1 MLSPLLAAPLATLQ
15 SFAGW
20 QLAAM
25 TAIFIWSGFV
35 RSGLGFGGSLFTLP
49 LLLLVHNDP
58 LFFLPIISQH
68 LLFFAAIT
76 VAQSQL
82 KQRRA
87 ASAPAGAASGD
98 NSVHWQ
104 FVAVALAVMLLPKLA
119 GVIGLIILPTEVM
132 NVIIFTLISVYSLTY
147 IFNRPFTSNS
157 RWVDLLLLAL
167 GAYISGISLIGGPLI
182 IAVALRYIAPFQFRD
197 TLFVIWFVLVSIKM
211 SAFYLAG
218 VELQWQLS
226 TLLLPIA
233 AIGHVIGLRFHE
245 RLVKN
250 ENRAFFKV
258 IGWAL
263 LSISAVGVGRAV
275 LAL

>member
-1 MLSPLLAAPLATLQ
+1 MIITELLQQPLNTLQ
-15 SFAGW
+15 TFAGW

-25 TAIFIWSGFV
+25 AVIFVWSGFV

-68 LLFFAAIT
+68 LLFFAALT
-76 VAQSQL
+76 VTQSQL
-82 KQRRA
+82 KQRRLA
-87 ASAPAGAASGD
+87 QQSDEST
-98 NSVHWQ
+98 NTVHWN
-104 FVAVALAVMLLPKLA
+104 FIGIALAIMLLPKLA

-132 NVIIFTLISVYSLTY
+132 NVIIFTLISAYAITY
-147 IFNRPFTSNS
+147 IIDRPVTSNS
-157 RWVDLLLLAL
+157 RFIDLILLAL

-211 SAFYLAG
+211 AAFYWAG
-218 VELQWQLS
+218 VDLQWQIS

-233 AIGHVIGLRFHE
+233 AVGHVIGLRFHD

-250 ENRAFFKV
+250 ENRAFFRV
-258 IGWAL
+258 VGWAL
-263 LSISAVGVGRAV
+263 LSISSIGVGRA
-275 LAL
+275 LLTLQ

>member
-1 MLSPLLAAPLATLQ
+1 MIITELLQQPLNTLQ
-15 SFAGW
+15 TFAGW

-25 TAIFIWSGFV
+25 AIIFVWSGFV

-68 LLFFAAIT
+68 LLFFAALT
-76 VAQSQL
+76 VTQSQL
-82 KQRRA
+82 KQRRLA
-87 ASAPAGAASGD
+87 LQSDEST
-98 NSVHWQ
+98 NTVHWN
-104 FVAVALAVMLLPKLA
+104 FIGIALAIMLLPKLA

-132 NVIIFTLISVYSLTY
+132 NVIIFTLISAYAITY
-147 IFNRPFTSNS
+147 IIDRPVTSNS
-157 RWVDLLLLAL
+157 RFIDLILLAL

-211 SAFYLAG
+211 AAFYLAG

-233 AIGHVIGLRFHE
+233 AVGHVIGLRFHD

-263 LSISAVGVGRAV
+263 LSISSIGVGRA
-275 LAL
+275 LLTLL

>member
-1 MLSPLLAAPLATLQ
+1 MSLTDLLAAPFATLQ

-20 QLAAM
+20 QLAAI
-25 TAIFIWSGFV
+25 ALIFVWSGFV

-68 LLFFAAIT
+68 LLFFAALT

-82 KQRRA
+82 KQRRQQG
-87 ASAPAGAASGD
+87 SATATA
-98 NSVHWQ
+98 NSVHWR
-104 FVAVALAVMLLPKLA
+104 FVGTALAIMLLPKLA

-132 NVIIFTLISVYSLTY
+132 NVIIFSLISVYAITY
-147 IFNRPFTSNS
+147 IVNRPFTSSN
-157 RWVDLLLLAL
+157 RVVDVLLLAL

-211 SAFYLAG
+211 SAFYLAD
-218 VELQWQLS
+218 VDLHWQLS
-226 TLLLPIA
+226 TLLIPIA
-233 AIGHVIGLRFHE
+233 AIGHMVGLRFHE

-263 LSISAVGVGRAV
+263 LSISAVGVGRAL
-275 LAL
+275 LAI

>member
-1 MLSPLLAAPLATLQ
+1 MTTAQLFAQPLATLA
-15 SFAGW
+15 SFAAW
-20 QLAAM
+20 QLVAM
-25 TAIFIWSGFV
+25 AAIFIWSGFV

-68 LLFFAAIT
+68 LLFFAALT

-87 ASAPAGAASGD
+87 ASESNSH

-104 FVAVALAVMLLPKLA
+104 FVTIALAVMLLPKLA
-119 GVIGLIILPTEVM
+119 GVIGLIILPTEIM
-132 NVIIFTLISVYSLTY
+132 NVVIFSLISLYALTY

-157 RWVDLLLLAL
+157 RFIDVVLLAL

-218 VELQWQLS
+218 VELHWQLS

-233 AIGHVIGLRFHE
+233 AIGHVIGLRFHQ

-250 ENRAFFKV
+250 DNRAFFKV

-263 LSISAVGVGRAV
+263 LSVSTLGVARAL

>member
-1 MLSPLLAAPLATLQ
+1 MIIAELLQQPLNTLQ
-15 SFAGW
+15 TFAVW

-25 TAIFIWSGFV
+25 AIIFVWSGFV

-68 LLFFAAIT
+68 LLFFAALT
-76 VAQSQL
+76 VTQSQL
-82 KQRRA
+82 KQRRLA
-87 ASAPAGAASGD
+87 LQSDEST
-98 NSVHWQ
+98 NTVHWN
-104 FVAVALAVMLLPKLA
+104 FIGIALAIMLLPKLA

-132 NVIIFTLISVYSLTY
+132 NVIIFTLISAYAITY
-147 IFNRPFTSNS
+147 IIDRPVTSNS
-157 RWVDLLLLAL
+157 RFIDLILLAL

-211 SAFYLAG
+211 AAFYLAG
-218 VELQWQLS
+218 VDLQWQIS

-233 AIGHVIGLRFHE
+233 AVGHVIGLRFHD

-250 ENRAFFKV
+250 ENRAFFRV
-258 IGWAL
+258 VGWAL
-263 LSISAVGVGRAV
+263 LSISSIGVGRA
-275 LAL
+275 LLTLL

>member
-1 MLSPLLAAPLATLQ
+1 MIAELLQQPLATLQ
-15 SFAGW
+15 AFASW

-25 TAIFIWSGFV
+25 AVIFVWSGFV

-68 LLFFAAIT
+68 LLFFAALT
-76 VAQSQL
+76 VTQSQL

-87 ASAPAGAASGD
+87 AQQSDESM
-98 NSVHWQ
+98 NTVHWK
-104 FVAVALAVMLLPKLA
+104 FIGIALAIMLLPKLA

-132 NVIIFTLISVYSLTY
+132 NVVIFTLISVYAITY
-147 IFNRPFTSNS
+147 IIDRPFTSSS
-157 RWVDLLLLAL
+157 RFIDLILLAL

-182 IAVALRYIAPFQFRD
+182 IAVALRYIAPVQFRD

-211 SAFYLAG
+211 GAFYLAG
-218 VELQWQLS
+218 VDLQWQIS

-233 AIGHVIGLRFHE
+233 AVGHVIGLRFHD

-263 LSISAVGVGRAV
+263 LFISSIGVGRA
-275 LAL
+275 LITLL

>member
-1 MLSPLLAAPLATLQ
+1 MIATELLQQPLATLQ
-15 SFAGW
+15 NFASW

-25 TAIFIWSGFV
+25 AIIFVWSGFV

-68 LLFFAAIT
+68 LLFFAALT
-76 VAQSQL
+76 VTQSQL
-82 KQRRA
+82 RQRR
-87 ASAPAGAASGD
+87 SAQQNESSS
-98 NSVHWQ
+98 NTVHWK
-104 FVAVALAVMLLPKLA
+104 FIGIALSVMLLPKLA
-119 GVIGLIILPTEVM
+119 GVIGLIILPTEIM
-132 NVIIFTLISVYSLTY
+132 NVIIFSLISVYAITY
-147 IFNRPFTSNS
+147 IIDRPFSSNS
-157 RWVDLLLLAL
+157 RLVDIILLAL

-182 IAVALRYIAPFQFRD
+182 IAVALRHIAPFQFRD

-218 VELQWQLS
+218 VELQWQIS

-258 IGWAL
+258 VGWAL
-263 LSISAVGVGRAV
+263 LTISGIGVARAAIT
-275 LAL
+275 LL

>member
-1 MLSPLLAAPLATLQ
+1 MIIAELLQQPLNTLQ
-15 SFAGW
+15 TFAGW

-25 TAIFIWSGFV
+25 AVIFVWSGFV

-68 LLFFAAIT
+68 LLFFAALT
-76 VAQSQL
+76 VTQSQL
-82 KQRRA
+82 KQRRLA
-87 ASAPAGAASGD
+87 LQSDEST
-98 NSVHWQ
+98 NTVHWN
-104 FVAVALAVMLLPKLA
+104 FIGIALAIMLLPKLA

-132 NVIIFTLISVYSLTY
+132 NVIIFTLISAYAITY
-147 IFNRPFTSNS
+147 IIDRPVTSNS
-157 RWVDLLLLAL
+157 RFIDLILLAL

-211 SAFYLAG
+211 AAFYLAG
-218 VELQWQLS
+218 VDLQWQIS

-233 AIGHVIGLRFHE
+233 AVGHVIGLRFHD

-250 ENRAFFKV
+250 ENRVFFKV

-263 LSISAVGVGRAV
+263 LSISSIGVGRA
-275 LAL
+275 LINLL

>member
-1 MLSPLLAAPLATLQ
+1 MTTAQLFAQPLATLA
-15 SFAGW
+15 SFAAW
-20 QLAAM
+20 QLVAM
-25 TAIFIWSGFV
+25 AAIFIWSGFV

-68 LLFFAAIT
+68 LLFFAALT

-87 ASAPAGAASGD
+87 ASGSNSH

-104 FVAVALAVMLLPKLA
+104 FVTIALAVMLLPKLA
-119 GVIGLIILPTEVM
+119 GVIGLIILPTEIM
-132 NVIIFTLISVYSLTY
+132 NVVIFSLISLYALTY

-157 RWVDLLLLAL
+157 RFIDVVLLAL

-233 AIGHVIGLRFHE
+233 AIGHVIGLHFHE
-245 RLVKN
+245 RLIRN

-263 LSISAVGVGRAV
+263 LSISAIGVGRAV